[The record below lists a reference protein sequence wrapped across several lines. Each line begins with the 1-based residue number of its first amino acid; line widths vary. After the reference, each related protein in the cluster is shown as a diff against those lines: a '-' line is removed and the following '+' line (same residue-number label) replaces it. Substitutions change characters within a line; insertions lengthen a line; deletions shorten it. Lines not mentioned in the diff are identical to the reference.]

1 MKQPYRITIEQYEY
15 KYSLEV
21 DYSDI
26 SFTEYLDLLRK
37 ASLAMGWGK
46 DEVDEVFGG

>member
-1 MKQPYRITIEQYEY
+1 MKEPYRITIEQYGY
-15 KYSLEV
+15 KYLSEV

-37 ASLAMGWGK
+37 VSLAMGWGK
-46 DEVDEVFGG
+46 DVVDEVFEG